1 MPDGKITK
9 LSEFIEKVRDD
20 RESWGTKPFKELWF
34 RGESK
39 KHASDLRPKLYR
51 PRENK
56 ALKSIPDILEIEN
69 RLYEE
74 FQHCGVQLCDQ
85 RIEGEEWDWDWYFLM
100 QHHGAPTRLL
110 DWSDGALI
118 ALHFAV
124 QNKHLGDTEDAFV
137 YVLEPDRLKDHL
149 ETIPE
154 TNIAKQHW
162 TAYAA
167 RHPYYKT
174 KTDEWDTPTCP
185 PIMKIATS

>member
-9 LSEFIEKVRDD
+9 LSGFIEKVRDD

-124 QNKHLGDTEDAFV
+124 RDKPRNDPTDAIVYAIDPFLLGKHLDGLPQTKRAEKQWKI
-137 YVLEPDRLKDHL
+137 YVK
-149 ETIPE
+149 
-154 TNIAKQHW
+154 
-162 TAYAA
+162 
-167 RHPYYKT
+167 RHPL
-174 KTDEWDTPTCP
+174 DEL
-185 PIMKIATS
+185 SE